1 MLAVELIDPMIPAL
15 KPGDS
20 VAEALDW
27 MQEHHL
33 TQLAVVDSS
42 QYLGVVSEDLLLNI
56 PDDER
61 PISNVMR
68 LAETIFASENQH
80 LLELIA
86 LTTEH
91 RLDVLAIINEGNEFM
106 GCVGTTDLLRQF
118 SREIGIQESGAI
130 LVLALDEHDYS
141 MSEISRL
148 IETNNVKIIS
158 SYYSSP
164 AYGLTERARLT
175 LKLNQRDITSA
186 VSTLER
192 FGYTIDAAF
201 ASAPIDSL
209 DQERLNAL
217 MRFLNT

>member
-15 KPGDS
+15 KPADS

-33 TQLAVVDSS
+33 TQLAVVDSG

-61 PISNVMR
+61 PISEVMR
-68 LAETIFASENQH
+68 LAEAIFATENQH

-86 LTTEH
+86 LSTEH
-91 RLDVLAIINEGNEFM
+91 RLDVLAILNAENEFM
-106 GCVGTTDLLRQF
+106 GSVGTTDLLRQF
-118 SREIGIQESGAI
+118 SRELGIQESGAI

-141 MSEISRL
+141 MAEISRL

-164 AYGLTERARLT
+164 SYGLTDQARLT
-175 LKLNQRDITSA
+175 LKLNRRDITA
-186 VSTLER
+186 VVSTLER
-192 FGYTIDAAF
+192 FGYTIDAAY

>member
-1 MLAVELIDPMIPAL
+1 MIPAL

-27 MQEHHL
+27 MQEQHL
-33 TQLAVVDSS
+33 TQLTVVDNS
-42 QYLGVVSEDLLLNI
+42 QYLGIVSEDLLLNI

-61 PISNVMR
+61 PISEVMR
-68 LAETIFASENQH
+68 LAEKVFATENQH

-91 RLDVLAIINEGNEFM
+91 RLDVLAIVNEENECI
-106 GCVGTTDLLRQF
+106 GSVGTTDLLRQF
-118 SREIGIQESGAI
+118 SRELGIQESGAI

-141 MSEISRL
+141 MAEISRL

-164 AYGLTERARLT
+164 GYGLTERARLT
-175 LKLNQRDITSA
+175 LKLNRREITSV

-201 ASAPIDSL
+201 ASTPIDSL